1 MDLRNPRRAT
11 NSRLVGEE
19 LADVY
24 AAYSPRLIGF
34 LMRQVFDAQV
44 AMDLTAET
52 FAQVLLSRR
61 RFRGD
66 SDAELEAWIFAI
78 ARTQLARYQR
88 KGYAERR
95 ALAKVGMQTPVLADD
110 DYERVDALAE
120 IESYRA
126 DIATALDDLTADQRQ
141 AVQLRVVEQLP
152 YATVAKHLGVSE
164 QTARAR
170 VSRALRALAESL
182 NANPIAQ
189 EMSP

>member
-1 MDLRNPRRAT
+1 MALRSSKRGIDG
-11 NSRLVGEE
+11 RLVGEE

-24 AAYSPRLIGF
+24 ATYSPRLIGF

-52 FAQVLLSRR
+52 FAQMLLSRR

-66 SDAELEAWIFAI
+66 SEAELEAWIFAI

-95 ALAKVGMQTPVLADD
+95 ALKRAGLQAPILADD

-120 IESYRA
+120 IETYRSA
-126 DIATALDDLTADQRQ
+126 IAAALSELTADQRE

-152 YATVAKHLGVSE
+152 YETVAENLGVSE

-170 VSRALRALAESL
+170 VSRALRALADSL
-182 NANPIAQ
+182 DSNPIAQ
-189 EMSP
+189 EMS